1 MSKEFKEKM
10 ERRIAREQEET
21 EKAIKLF
28 DPSELT
34 RSSKTLREVYVP
46 SLDRTV
52 KFGVWTLNDNKEL
65 DKCQDPK
72 EKGYVVLWVMLRKA
86 YPELTLE
93 AIKAWD
99 TVDVNEILNVL
110 TAFLTPK
117 TSTPGSAT
125 TPQPSGSESSQK
137 NSDTPPRK

>member
-21 EKAIKLF
+21 EKAVYMF

-34 RSSKTLREVYVP
+34 RNSKILREVYVP

-52 KFGVWTLNDNKEL
+52 KFGAWTLNDNKEL
-65 DKCQDPK
+65 DKCQDK
-72 EKGYVVLWVMLRKA
+72 NEKGYVVLWVMLRKA
-86 YPELTLE
+86 YPDLTLE
-93 AIKAWD
+93 SIKAWD
-99 TVDVNEILNVL
+99 VVEVNGILNAL
-110 TAFLTPK
+110 TPFLVPK

-125 TPQPSGSESSQK
+125 TPPPNGSESSQK
-137 NSDTPPRK
+137 NSDTPPKK